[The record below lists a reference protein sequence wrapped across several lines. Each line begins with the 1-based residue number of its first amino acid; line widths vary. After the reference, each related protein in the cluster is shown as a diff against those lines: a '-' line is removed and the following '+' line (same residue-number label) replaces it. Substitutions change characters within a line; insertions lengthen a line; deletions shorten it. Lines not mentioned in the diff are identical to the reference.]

1 MITSRSVLL
10 RMTNVSHKSST
21 ENQTHFTFNKVFHK
35 NVPFMRKRGKYARAG
50 QATDDNTVHAYC
62 IRMLDI

>member
-1 MITSRSVLL
+1 
-10 RMTNVSHKSST
+10 
-21 ENQTHFTFNKVFHK
+21 
-35 NVPFMRKRGKYARAG
+35 MRKRGKYARAG